1 MPWRAVALSRLL
13 RAYDLL
19 VVAAAV
25 VAGAM
30 LGGIFL
36 AVVYDVSVRTIGIEP
51 PQWTSTIAEYAMFY
65 ATMLAAP
72 WLVRRRGHVY
82 VQIGV
87 DRLRASLRYA
97 LERAICV
104 FCIVA
109 SLVVA
114 WFAFDVAWDTF
125 SRGELDIRSVT
136 FPRWVLFA
144 PMPVAFILIAAEFLR
159 ILIRGEALHRP
170 RTEAESL

>member
-1 MPWRAVALSRLL
+1 LSFLA

-19 VVAAAV
+19 IEAAAAVAAALLAFV
-25 VAGAM
+25 
-30 LGGIFL
+30 FL
-36 AVVYDVSVRTIGIEP
+36 SIVYDVGVRTTGFEP
-51 PQWTSTIAEYAMFY
+51 PQWTSAVTEYALFY

-87 DRLRASLRYA
+87 DRLRAPMRYA

-104 FCIVA
+104 FCIIV

-144 PMPVAFILIAAEFLR
+144 PMPPGFVLIAAEFLR
-159 ILIRGEALHRP
+159 ILLRGEDLHRN
-170 RTEAESL
+170 RGVETDRL